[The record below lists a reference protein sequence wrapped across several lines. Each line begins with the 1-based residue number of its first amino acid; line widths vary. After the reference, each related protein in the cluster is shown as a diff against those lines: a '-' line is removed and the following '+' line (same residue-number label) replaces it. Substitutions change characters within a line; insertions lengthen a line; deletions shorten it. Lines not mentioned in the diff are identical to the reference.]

1 MPVSVTATLAPMVS
15 ADTPALAVDE
25 LLERVAAYT
34 PADDQPEVSDLVRR
48 AYDAAERAHAPQK
61 RLSGEPYIQH
71 VLAVAMLLA
80 DLHLDAE
87 TVAAG
92 LLHDAVEDTSLS
104 LDGIRRQFGSGVS
117 ELVDGVTKLERVTV
131 ASLDEQQAQN
141 LRKVLLAMA
150 RDVRV
155 VLIKL
160 ADRLHNVRTAWVYSA
175 EKRAR
180 YGQET
185 LEIFAPLAGRLG
197 IEEWRWQLED
207 YALKLLDPDRYRD
220 LARWLLAERRA
231 REAAIAEVQE
241 QLRGGLD
248 DAGIDAHIQSRVKHI
263 YSIERKIRRKG
274 ADRESIYDI
283 LAIRVIV
290 SSQQDCYGALGVV
303 HGAWRHIPVEFDDY
317 ISAPKENG
325 YQSLHTAVL
334 GPDGKPVEVQIRTRD
349 MHQNAEYGVAAHW
362 RYKEGGP
369 LGPEAF
375 LDKLAWIRQIL
386 SWQEDGDSAGSFVD
400 AVKTDF
406 FSDTVF
412 VFTPKGEVK
421 DFPIGSTPLDFAYR
435 IHSDVGHSC
444 IGAKVNR
451 RLVPL
456 DHELEN
462 GDVVEVLT
470 STSSKGPSRAWLSLV
485 RTAHARDKIRR
496 WFKQHEKAENVV
508 SGRALLDRELRRV
521 GQGGVANVPEA
532 DLKAIATALGY
543 LDVESLLAGVGYGA
557 TTVHQVVTRLRLT
570 PEVAEPE
577 VPETLEPDERRDVQP
592 LVNVLGAGNLLT
604 RVAACCHPL
613 PGDDIVGFITRG
625 HGVSIHRRN
634 CANVRNVSEPERL
647 VPVSWADRLVETD
660 SDLPVRLAGCCTPRP
675 GGHIE
680 GVAKNGAIEVHRRSC
695 RALAGEADARV
706 PVRWIE
712 DDTQS
717 LPVSIRVVA
726 HDREGLTHD
735 VTGIIREEGLNIATM
750 SVRTNRRQEATF
762 RLTVALRSV
771 AQLARLLRRI
781 ETVRGVSSPSHARV
795 RGRGNSRGWQAPKLT
810 GHGAG
815 CAVPCPP

>member
-1 MPVSVTATLAPMVS
+1 MA
-15 ADTPALAVDE
+15 
-25 LLERVAAYT
+25 
-34 PADDQPEVSDLVRR
+34 
-48 AYDAAERAHAPQK
+48 
-61 RLSGEPYIQH
+61 
-71 VLAVAMLLA
+71 
-80 DLHLDAE
+80 
-87 TVAAG
+87 
-92 LLHDAVEDTSLS
+92 
-104 LDGIRRQFGSGVS
+104 

-175 EKRAR
+175 EKRVR

-241 QLRGGLD
+241 QLRRGLD
-248 DAGIDAHIQSRVKHI
+248 EAGIDAHIQSRVKHI
-263 YSIERKIRRKG
+263 YSIERKIRRKD

-290 SSQQDCYGALGVV
+290 NSQQDCYGALGVV

-334 GPDGKPVEVQIRTRD
+334 GPDGKPVEVQIRTRE

-386 SWQEDGDSAGSFVD
+386 SWQEDGDSAGAFVD

-462 GDVVEVLT
+462 GDVVEILT
-470 STSSKGPSRAWLSLV
+470 STSSKGRAGRGCRRCARRMPGTRFAAGSSGTKRPKTSSRAARCSTGSCGAWDKVAS
-485 RTAHARDKIRR
+485 RTC
-496 WFKQHEKAENVV
+496 Q
-508 SGRALLDRELRRV
+508 
-521 GQGGVANVPEA
+521 
-532 DLKAIATALGY
+532 
-543 LDVESLLAGVGYGA
+543 
-557 TTVHQVVTRLRLT
+557 T
-570 PEVAEPE
+570 P
-577 VPETLEPDERRDVQP
+577 T
-592 LVNVLGAGNLLT
+592 
-604 RVAACCHPL
+604 
-613 PGDDIVGFITRG
+613 
-625 HGVSIHRRN
+625 
-634 CANVRNVSEPERL
+634 
-647 VPVSWADRLVETD
+647 
-660 SDLPVRLAGCCTPRP
+660 
-675 GGHIE
+675 
-680 GVAKNGAIEVHRRSC
+680 
-695 RALAGEADARV
+695 
-706 PVRWIE
+706 
-712 DDTQS
+712 
-717 LPVSIRVVA
+717 
-726 HDREGLTHD
+726 
-735 VTGIIREEGLNIATM
+735 
-750 SVRTNRRQEATF
+750 
-762 RLTVALRSV
+762 
-771 AQLARLLRRI
+771 
-781 ETVRGVSSPSHARV
+781 
-795 RGRGNSRGWQAPKLT
+795 
-810 GHGAG
+810 
-815 CAVPCPP
+815 

>member
-15 ADTPALAVDE
+15 GGTTALAIDE
-25 LLERVAAYT
+25 LLERVASYT
-34 PADDQPEVSDLVRR
+34 PPDDQPEVGDLIRR

-71 VLAVAMLLA
+71 VLAVAMLVA
-80 DLHLDAE
+80 DLHLDAD

-104 LDGIRRQFGSGVS
+104 LDGIRRQFGSGVA

-141 LRKVLLAMA
+141 LRKVLMAMA

-175 EKRAR
+175 EKRVR

-241 QLRGGLD
+241 QLRRGLD
-248 DAGIDAHIQSRVKHI
+248 EAGIDAHIQSRVKHI

-290 SSQQDCYGALGVV
+290 NSQQDCYGALGVV

-334 GPDGKPVEVQIRTRD
+334 GPDGKPVEVQIRTRE

-375 LDKLAWIRQIL
+375 MDKLAWIRQIL

-456 DHELEN
+456 DQELEN
-462 GDVVEVLT
+462 GDVVEILT
-470 STSSKGPSRAWLSLV
+470 STSSKGPSRAWLSQV

-496 WFKQHEKAENVV
+496 WFKRHEKAENVV

-521 GQGGVANVPEA
+521 GQGGVANVPDA
-532 DLKAIATALGY
+532 DLKGIATSLGY

-557 TTVHQVVTRLRLT
+557 TTVHQVVTRIRLT

-625 HGVSIHRRN
+625 HGISIHRRN

-647 VPVSWADRLVETD
+647 VPVSWADRLVEADT
-660 SDLPVRLAGCCTPRP
+660 DLPVRLASCCAPRP
-675 GGHIE
+675 GRRIN
-680 GVAKNGAIEVHRRSC
+680 GVATNGAVEVHRQHC
-695 RALAGEADARV
+695 RELAQSSDPRV
-706 PVRWIE
+706 RVRWVE

-717 LPVSIRVVA
+717 LPVSVRVVA

-735 VTGIIREEGLNIATM
+735 ITGIIREEGLNIATM
-750 SVRTNRRQEATF
+750 SVRTNRRHEATF

-781 ETVRGVSSPSHARV
+781 ETVRGVIGVSREGARA
-795 RGRGNSRGWQAPKLT
+795 R
-810 GHGAG
+810 
-815 CAVPCPP
+815 

>member
-80 DLHLDAE
+80 DLHLDAD

-104 LDGIRRQFGSGVS
+104 LDGIRRQFGSAVADM
-117 ELVDGVTKLERVTV
+117 VDGVTKLERVTV

-241 QLRGGLD
+241 QLRRGLD
-248 DAGIDAHIQSRVKHI
+248 EAGIDAQIQSRVKHI

-290 SSQQDCYGALGVV
+290 HSQQDCYGALGVV

-334 GPDGKPVEVQIRTRD
+334 GPDGKPLEVQIRTRD

-634 CANVRNVSEPERL
+634 CANVHNVSEPERL

-781 ETVRGVSSPSHARV
+781 ETVRGVVAVSREGARA
-795 RGRGNSRGWQAPKLT
+795 RQ
-810 GHGAG
+810 
-815 CAVPCPP
+815 

>member
-15 ADTPALAVDE
+15 ADTPALAIDE

-34 PADDQPEVSDLVRR
+34 PADDQPEAGELIRR

-71 VLAVAMLLA
+71 VLAVAMLVA
-80 DLHLDAE
+80 DLHLDAD

-104 LDGIRRQFGSGVS
+104 LEVIRRQFGSGVA

-180 YGQET
+180 YGEET

-290 SSQQDCYGALGVV
+290 NSQQDCYGALGVV

-334 GPDGKPVEVQIRTRD
+334 GPDGKPVEVQIRTRE

-386 SWQEDGDSAGSFVD
+386 SWQEDGDSAGAFVD

-462 GDVVEVLT
+462 GDVVEILT
-470 STSSKGPSRAWLSLV
+470 STSSKGPSRAWLSQV

-496 WFKQHEKAENVV
+496 WFKRHEKAENVV

-521 GQGGVANVPEA
+521 GQGGVANVPDA
-532 DLKAIATALGY
+532 DLKAIATSLGY

-577 VPETLEPDERRDVQP
+577 LPETLEPDERREVQP

-625 HGVSIHRRN
+625 HGVSIHRRS

-660 SDLPVRLAGCCTPRP
+660 TDLPVRLASCCTPRL
-675 GGHIE
+675 GRRIE
-680 GVAKNGAIEVHRRSC
+680 GVAKNGAVEVHRRTC
-695 RALAGEADARV
+695 RELAGETDARV

-712 DDTQS
+712 DDSQS

-735 VTGIIREEGLNIATM
+735 ITGIIREEGLNIATM
-750 SVRTNRRQEATF
+750 SVRTNRRHEATF

-781 ETVRGVSSPSHARV
+781 ETVRSVVAVSREGARA
-795 RGRGNSRGWQAPKLT
+795 R
-810 GHGAG
+810 
-815 CAVPCPP
+815 

>member
-15 ADTPALAVDE
+15 ADTPALAIDE

-34 PADDQPEVSDLVRR
+34 PADDQPEADELIRR

-71 VLAVAMLLA
+71 VLAVAMLVA
-80 DLHLDAE
+80 ELHLDAD

-104 LDGIRRQFGSGVS
+104 LDVIRRQFGSGVA

-241 QLRGGLD
+241 QLRRGLD
-248 DAGIDAHIQSRVKHI
+248 EAGIDAHIQSRVKHI

-290 SSQQDCYGALGVV
+290 NSQQDCYGALGVV

-334 GPDGKPVEVQIRTRD
+334 GPDGKPVEVQIRTRE

-386 SWQEDGDSAGSFVD
+386 SWQEDGDSAGAFVD

-462 GDVVEVLT
+462 GDVVEILT
-470 STSSKGPSRAWLSLV
+470 STSSKGPSRAWLSQV

-496 WFKQHEKAENVV
+496 WFKRHEKAENVV

-521 GQGGVANVPEA
+521 GQGGVANVPDA
-532 DLKAIATALGY
+532 DLKAIATSLGY

-577 VPETLEPDERRDVQP
+577 LPETLDPDERRDVEP

-604 RVAACCHPL
+604 RVAACCNPL
-613 PGDDIVGFITRG
+613 PGDEITGFITRG

-660 SDLPVRLAGCCTPRP
+660 SDLPVRLASCCTPRP
-675 GGHIE
+675 GRRIE
-680 GVAKNGAIEVHRRSC
+680 GVAANGAVEVHRRNC
-695 RALAGEADARV
+695 RELVGTADTRV

-735 VTGIIREEGLNIATM
+735 ITGIIREEGLNIATM
-750 SVRTNRRQEATF
+750 SVRTNRRHEATF

-781 ETVRGVSSPSHARV
+781 ETVRGVIAVSREGARA
-795 RGRGNSRGWQAPKLT
+795 R
-810 GHGAG
+810 
-815 CAVPCPP
+815 

>member
-15 ADTPALAVDE
+15 ADTPALAIDE

-34 PADDQPEVSDLVRR
+34 PADDRPEASELIRR
-48 AYDAAERAHAPQK
+48 AYAAAERAHAPQK

-71 VLAVAMLLA
+71 VLAVAMLVA
-80 DLHLDAE
+80 ELHLDAD

-104 LDGIRRQFGSGVS
+104 LDVIRRQFGSGVA

-160 ADRLHNVRTAWVYSA
+160 ADRLHNVRTAWVFSA

-241 QLRGGLD
+241 QLRRGLD
-248 DAGIDAHIQSRVKHI
+248 EADIDAHIQSRVKHI

-290 SSQQDCYGALGVV
+290 NSQQDCYGALGVV

-334 GPDGKPVEVQIRTRD
+334 GPDGKPVEVQIRTRE

-462 GDVVEVLT
+462 GDVVEILT
-470 STSSKGPSRAWLSLV
+470 STSSKGPSRAWLSQV

-521 GQGGVANVPEA
+521 GQGGVANVCR
-532 DLKAIATALGY
+532 
-543 LDVESLLAGVGYGA
+543 
-557 TTVHQVVTRLRLT
+557 TR
-570 PEVAEPE
+570 
-577 VPETLEPDERRDVQP
+577 
-592 LVNVLGAGNLLT
+592 
-604 RVAACCHPL
+604 
-613 PGDDIVGFITRG
+613 I
-625 HGVSIHRRN
+625 
-634 CANVRNVSEPERL
+634 
-647 VPVSWADRLVETD
+647 
-660 SDLPVRLAGCCTPRP
+660 
-675 GGHIE
+675 
-680 GVAKNGAIEVHRRSC
+680 
-695 RALAGEADARV
+695 
-706 PVRWIE
+706 
-712 DDTQS
+712 
-717 LPVSIRVVA
+717 
-726 HDREGLTHD
+726 
-735 VTGIIREEGLNIATM
+735 
-750 SVRTNRRQEATF
+750 
-762 RLTVALRSV
+762 
-771 AQLARLLRRI
+771 
-781 ETVRGVSSPSHARV
+781 
-795 RGRGNSRGWQAPKLT
+795 
-810 GHGAG
+810 
-815 CAVPCPP
+815 